1 MISRHGLR
9 NPCGVYEKALPGGTV
24 ADLAAGAARTGYDF
38 LELAID
44 ESPRR
49 QERLRWSAA
58 ERAEARA
65 ATETAGA
72 PIRVLTL
79 SAHRR
84 YPWGSPDPA
93 VRARAEDLARDA
105 IDLAADL
112 GAECVQLAG
121 DFSFYSPRADA
132 SRDWFVEGAN
142 RAAVHAAERGI
153 LLALENVDGVDV
165 TSVEDGLA
173 LLDDIPG
180 LRLYVDVGNLAG
192 NGHDVVD
199 QLARALPFTYAVQLK
214 DARAGEFRRVPFG
227 EGEVPFTAVLA
238 FLRDVGYTGPL
249 SVEMWNDDDDPAL
262 ADAALH
268 WLTDRA
274 TESGPAAGHECSCGT
289 H

>member
-1 MISRHGLR
+1 MSQDMPSIDSDIAPRVLGGRLALVTGAGQGNGRAIARGLAR
-9 NPCGVYEKALPGGTV
+9 AGARAVVTDVNEANATAV
-24 ADLAAGAARTGYDF
+24 AAEICAAGGEAHAY
-38 LELAID
+38 
-44 ESPRR
+44 
-49 QERLRWSAA
+49 RL
-58 ERAEARA
+58 
-65 ATETAGA
+65 
-72 PIRVLTL
+72 
-79 SAHRR
+79 
-84 YPWGSPDPA
+84 
-93 VRARAEDLARDA
+93 
-105 IDLAADL
+105 
-112 GAECVQLAG
+112 
-121 DFSFYSPRADA
+121 
-132 SRDWFVEGAN
+132 
-142 RAAVHAAERGI
+142 
-153 LLALENVDGVDV
+153 DV

-180 LRLYVDVGNLAG
+180 LRLYVDVGNLVG